1 MPRKANNPQKR
12 STNKKKASARQSA
25 QSRIEEQRGTRG
37 SIRTPTGH
45 KEISQRRFPG
55 ETPLTGE
62 DRPRRRE
69 GGKAR
74 GQSVGAVRTASGAGK
89 SRNRQPTGKYRN
101 PETTGR
107 PSARKGNSGS
117 RTNR

>member
-1 MPRKANNPQKR
+1 MPRKASNPENVHPTR
-12 STNKKKASARQSA
+12 KKASARQNA

-37 SIRTPTGH
+37 SIRTPTSH

-69 GGKAR
+69 GAKAR
-74 GQSVGAVRTASGAGK
+74 GQSVSGVRTASGIGPTQ
-89 SRNRQPTGKYRN
+89 NRQPTGKHRN
-101 PETTGR
+101 PQTTGR

-117 RTNR
+117 RIR